1 MSRAYQLRPVYFPR
15 ERYKSTADCLTAAH
29 SQKLPLDLCR

>member
-1 MSRAYQLRPVYFPR
+1 VYFRPDQF
-15 ERYKSTADCLTAAH
+15 KSTAECLTAAH